1 MRKTKIVCTL
11 GPATDDE
18 AILRKLILSGMNVAR
33 LNMSHGK
40 HEEHKRRADMVKKL
54 RRELDV
60 PVAILLDTKGPEIRT
75 GTFEKPVMLE
85 YGQKYTLTTFDRPGD
100 SEGCSISFKKLPEDI
115 SIGVHILVDDGLI
128 EMIVES
134 VTDTEIECRVLNG
147 GTISSYKGINV
158 PGVTLSMPYI
168 SERDKADLAFGVQE
182 DVDFIAASFTRC
194 ADDIVLIRNELENN
208 GCRNIRIIAKIENTD
223 GVENIDDIIRVSDG
237 IMVARGDLGVEIPM
251 EDIPV
256 IQKRLIHKA
265 YAAGKQVITATQ
277 MLDSMIKNRRP
288 TSRTRSTTARAR
300 SCSAARRPP
309 APTRWRRS
317 ARWCALPSAPKTT
330 STTSSSSTSGRF
342 PRRRTSP
349 LRSRTRP
356 ARPRTTSARWRSS
369 RSRRRASRRA

>member
-54 RRELDV
+54 RKELDV

-75 GTFEKPVMLE
+75 GTFEKPVTLE
-85 YGQKYTLTTFDRPGD
+85 YGQRYTLTTFDRPGD

-208 GCRNIRIIAKIENTD
+208 GCRNIRIIA
-223 GVENIDDIIRVSDG
+223 
-237 IMVARGDLGVEIPM
+237 
-251 EDIPV
+251 
-256 IQKRLIHKA
+256 
-265 YAAGKQVITATQ
+265 
-277 MLDSMIKNRRP
+277 
-288 TSRTRSTTARAR
+288 
-300 SCSAARRPP
+300 
-309 APTRWRRS
+309 
-317 ARWCALPSAPKTT
+317 
-330 STTSSSSTSGRF
+330 
-342 PRRRTSP
+342 
-349 LRSRTRP
+349 
-356 ARPRTTSARWRSS
+356 
-369 RSRRRASRRA
+369 

>member
-85 YGQKYTLTTFDRPGD
+85 YGQRYTLTTFDRPGD

-256 IQKRLIHKA
+256 I
-265 YAAGKQVITATQ
+265 
-277 MLDSMIKNRRP
+277 
-288 TSRTRSTTARAR
+288 
-300 SCSAARRPP
+300 
-309 APTRWRRS
+309 
-317 ARWCALPSAPKTT
+317 
-330 STTSSSSTSGRF
+330 
-342 PRRRTSP
+342 
-349 LRSRTRP
+349 
-356 ARPRTTSARWRSS
+356 
-369 RSRRRASRRA
+369 